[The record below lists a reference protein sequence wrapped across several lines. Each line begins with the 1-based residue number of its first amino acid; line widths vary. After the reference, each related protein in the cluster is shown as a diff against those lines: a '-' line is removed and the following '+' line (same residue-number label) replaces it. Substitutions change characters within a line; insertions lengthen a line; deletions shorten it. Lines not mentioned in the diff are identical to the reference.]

1 MNHLDKLWMKP
12 HGLYVWTHK
21 SSKHLKVSEPKML
34 CDEIMKPQRGY
45 VRVWHTKGPSALTYD
60 ELNIHVKWWV
70 IMKSKC
76 AKANECGDNMIRGNV
91 KYERNLKWV

>member
-1 MNHLDKLWMKP
+1 M
-12 HGLYVWTHK
+12 YVTK
-21 SSKHLKVSEPKML
+21 YETLEMSCKCVK
-34 CDEIMKPQRGY
+34 
-45 VRVWHTKGPSALTYD
+45 HTKWHSALAYD
-60 ELNIHVKWWV
+60 EMNIHVKWWV